1 MKIIM
6 DEKQTTTQQTE
17 QQQPSP
23 VEQLEALRASTVSK
37 EEYERVVKERN
48 QIFATLAQQKSLP
61 NAGTEEPTTEQRA
74 ERREALRKELYSENC
89 NLSNLDY
96 WKKTLELRKLIM
108 DDGGKD
114 PFLPWGKDNA
124 VDDDD
129 YKIVQ
134 RVVDGV
140 QSCIDYADGDS
151 DIFTTELQR
160 ITVDT
165 PVARMTNAARKGR

>member
-1 MKIIM
+1 M
-6 DEKQTTTQQTE
+6 DE
-17 QQQPSP
+17 QQQNTTTTTTEVQSP

-61 NAGTEEPTTEQRA
+61 NTGTEEQTAEQRA
-74 ERREALRKELYSENC
+74 ERRDALRKELYSENC
-89 NLSNLDY
+89 GLTNLDY

-108 DDGGKD
+108 DDGGRD

-124 VDDDD
+124 IDDDD

-140 QSCIDYADGDS
+140 QSCIDYANGDS
-151 DIFTTELQR
+151 DIFTNELQR

-165 PVARMTNAARKGR
+165 PVARMANAARKGR